1 MKAYRITS
9 TEYRANAPSVM
20 LFIDGKYY
28 GETSYAMRDGFPKDI
43 EHWKYAE
50 CSDAGRKFKVE
61 EIECPEFVL
70 SWLEKMNEKIVYY
83 KRCITIN
90 EAWKEQMQDKVWLTM
105 QAELELIKR
114 L

>member
-1 MKAYRITS
+1 
-9 TEYRANAPSVM
+9 M
-20 LFIDGKYY
+20 LFIDEKYY
-28 GETSYAMRDGFPKDI
+28 GETCYAMRDGFPKDI

-50 CSDAGRKFKVE
+50 CSDTGRRFKVE

-70 SWLEKMNEKIVYY
+70 SWLESMNEKIDYY

-105 QAELELIKR
+105 QAESELIKR